1 VVDESHV
8 TIPQI
13 GGMYEGDAARKRTL
27 IYKDQVFIPGEKG
40 MYPEELE
47 TFRTTSKGLDILL
60 RPVKIVDESMLK
72 DFFYSISEESM
83 YSRFFSARTDM
94 PHKRLQDFVAV
105 DYSRKMEILAVI
117 LEKDKETIV
126 GLGQYELN
134 ADMHTAEVALLVR
147 DNCQGK
153 GVGTELLSYL
163 TYLAKKQGLLG
174 FSAEVLVDNRP
185 IIRLFE
191 KQGFDSE
198 KRREEGVYEMR
209 LRFRPAIAGSGL

>member
-1 VVDESHV
+1 
-8 TIPQI
+8 
-13 GGMYEGDAARKRTL
+13 
-27 IYKDQVFIPGEKG
+27 
-40 MYPEELE
+40 
-47 TFRTTSKGLDILL
+47 
-60 RPVKIVDESMLK
+60 
-72 DFFYSISEESM
+72 M

-209 LRFRPAIAGSGL
+209 LRFRPAIVGSGL

>member
-1 VVDESHV
+1 MV
-8 TIPQI
+8 
-13 GGMYEGDAARKRTL
+13 
-27 IYKDQVFIPGEKG
+27 
-40 MYPEELE
+40 
-47 TFRTTSKGLDILL
+47 
-60 RPVKIVDESMLK
+60 
-72 DFFYSISEESM
+72 
-83 YSRFFSARTDM
+83 
-94 PHKRLQDFVAV
+94 
-105 DYSRKMEILAVI
+105 
-117 LEKDKETIV
+117 V